1 MKTVNAADIAPH
13 LDLSD
18 LDSLMIQHIADKFIA
33 QYGMRRVSDG
43 HLIASTSPDSIASAL
58 HELLRTPQHG
68 LRQVVPMIKMISNA
82 LGLPFDDPLYELE
95 LKKMADK
102 QRLANQIESLFQQ
115 HQRARIRLNLGDLL
129 TQIDAH
135 ELAEAIP
142 LIESQLN
149 FPHRPLLTED
159 QILYR
164 IGRLWRD
171 YADSEIVLSLQLNPE
186 QSAQHQVADLMQ
198 SVNDMNI
205 EQQAE
210 HWIAQHLHSTQHDN
224 FNAFL
229 RAFNQAS
236 PELQLEIEKRLHP
249 SAPTSAPALTLHQD
263 TPIYRFFTDWLK
275 KILQAWIYHR

>member
-1 MKTVNAADIAPH
+1 MKTANTAEH

-18 LDSLMIQHIADKFIA
+18 LDSLMIHHIADKFIA

-43 HLIASTSPDSIASAL
+43 HLIASNSPDSIASAL
-58 HELLRTPQHG
+58 HELLRKPQHG

-129 TQIDAH
+129 TQIDVH

-142 LIESQLN
+142 LIETQLN

-159 QILYR
+159 QILHR
-164 IGRLWRD
+164 ISRLWRD
-171 YADSEIVLSLQLNPE
+171 YADSEIVLSLQLNSE
-186 QSAQHQVADLMQ
+186 QSTQNQVTELMQ
-198 SVNDMNI
+198 TVNDMNI

-210 HWIAQHLHSTQHDN
+210 HWITQHLQSSQHDN

-236 PELQLEIEKRLHP
+236 PELQLEIEKHLQP
-249 SAPTSAPALTLHQD
+249 GEPAATTVIPLSQD

-275 KILQAWIYHR
+275 KILQAWLSRH